1 MKNYIIY
8 NDFGNNNSGF
18 GNNNSNL
25 DLDEIL
31 VNVNQN
37 GICNLRPGLF
47 SFLNA
52 IKLFYEIISF
62 TNGAKTYSDFII
74 KQIEAR
80 NKYFDYNLHREHSF
94 LCAKEFLKDISR
106 IGRDMKKIITA
117 DNIANNFK
125 LNPENGIQIAPYFG
139 EYSKNDTV
147 LFELKKLLVMFH
159 KLGYEDLPVA
169 IKNNAKDI
177 KNNITRENEEKIV
190 IFYFSEY

>member
-25 DLDEIL
+25 DLDETL

-37 GICNLRPGLF
+37 GICNLRPGPPP
-47 SFLNA
+47 FLND
-52 IKLFYEIISF
+52 IKPFYEKISF
-62 TNGAKTYSDFII
+62 TNGAKTYSDSII

-125 LNPENGIQIAPYFG
+125 LNPENVIQIAPYFG

-177 KNNITRENEEKIV
+177 KNNITRENEE
-190 IFYFSEY
+190 